1 MMVTVATVV
10 VEVTVVFVVMV
21 VVCKRKNVS
30 P

>member
-21 VVCKRKNVS
+21 VVCKRKNVF